1 MDWVE
6 GVGELVP
13 VTRLDEDLR
22 IVSMSPA
29 ALRMNGVTLEEA
41 VGKTLSELAHGE
53 RMVGVLPA
61 NWRRSQPM
69 QKDPVGGLLE
79 DAARLYGNATAWVW
93 LLTPA
98 GRMFRGILNVVKLAQ
113 GYVVYL
119 ANIEDPFN
127 RSLVRAEPSGCITDS
142 LGARW
147 TLHTLQLFEDFISGN
162 TLHQIAADHGMSTS
176 RVRSILDELA
186 EATGFSTAGALRAAV
201 YRNWAEELTP
211 ARQSIFPVLSDD
223 LPGFPRFDKVPA

>member
-29 ALRMNGVTLEEA
+29 ALRMNGVTLEQA
-41 VGKTLSELAHGE
+41 LGKTLSELAHSE
-53 RMVGVLPA
+53 EMVAVLPTG
-61 NWRRSQPM
+61 WRRSQPLK
-69 QKDPVGGLLE
+69 KDPVGGLLE

-98 GRMFRGILNVVKLAQ
+98 GRIFRGILNVVKLAK

-127 RSLVRAEPSGCITDS
+127 RSLVRADQSGVIIDT

-162 TLHQIAADHGMSTS
+162 TLHQIAADHGIATS
-176 RVRSILDELA
+176 RVRSVLDELA
-186 EATGFSTAGALRAAV
+186 AATGFSTAGALRAAV
-201 YRNWAEELTP
+201 YRNCADELMP
-211 ARQSIFPVLSDD
+211 ARQSIFPVLSDEM
-223 LPGFPRFDKVPA
+223 PGFPQFDRVPA